1 MSDIIQDPKR
11 TVLAPYR
18 ICPIG
23 AHSDHQGGPTLGMA
37 VSAHTKLTFSPSASS
52 EVRLESLNFADEVR
66 FDLRDPDEQKGQPGW
81 GRYPRAAALAL
92 GDRVSN
98 GIEGTVEGTL
108 PGGGLS
114 SSASVLLAYLTALAD
129 ANGLELA
136 AKEKVELALQAER
149 DFVGVKVGILD
160 PAAIVGAKRDHLLWI
175 DSRNTRWDALPLGDG
190 APAWRVLVA
199 FTGTTRNLTAT
210 GYNRRVEECFEAVA
224 SLAARTGFE
233 GARGLHDFTD
243 AQFDEHRTKLEGA
256 PARRARHFFTE
267 RARVRRGAELWR
279 RGDLAELGAVMN
291 ASCESSIQNWEAGS
305 PELVELQHILLGT
318 DGVYGSR
325 FSGAGFGGCVIALV
339 DGTRDEAIRRSIERA
354 MDARPPASVFLLDS
368 DDGIRIQ

>member
-1 MSDIIQDPKR
+1 
-11 TVLAPYR
+11 
-18 ICPIG
+18 
-23 AHSDHQGGPTLGMA
+23 MA

-224 SLAARTGFE
+224 SLAARTGLE